1 MKIGGNEM
9 NFELNEMIETIR
21 MVSMEHLD
29 IRTVTMGINLL
40 DCADSD
46 FEKMNNRVFEK
57 ITHYAKNL
65 KNVAEKVEKE
75 FGIPIIN
82 KRISITPIADLL
94 GNATPEQAVI
104 LAQTLDR
111 AAVILGVDFIG
122 GFSALVHKGISKG
135 DQTLLDALPEAL
147 SVTERVCASVSIG
160 STRAGI
166 NMDAVRQ
173 MGIIMKDAAERTKNQ
188 NGMGCAKLVVFCNP
202 VEDNPFMAGA
212 FHGAGEGEVVLN
224 VGVSGPGVVLNAL
237 KRYPD
242 ADLGQVADVIKKT
255 AFKITRA
262 GELIGRVVAE
272 RLQVP
277 FGIMDLSLAPTNA
290 QNDSVAEILEEIGLE
305 RVGTHGTI
313 AALAL
318 MNDAVKKGGAMASS
332 YVGGLSGAFIPVSED
347 NGMIRGII
355 DNALTLSK
363 LEAMTCVC
371 SVGLDMIAVT
381 GDAPAATLSA
391 IIADEAAIGMINKKT
406 TAVRIIPVPGKKEGD
421 MVEFGG
427 LLGRAPVMGVNP
439 FSSEKMI
446 RRGGRIPAPL
456 QSLIN

>member
-1 MKIGGNEM
+1 MKIA
-9 NFELNEMIETIR
+9 LNEMMETIN
-21 MVSMEHLD
+21 MVQMENLD
-29 IRTVTMGINLL
+29 IRTVTMGISLY

-46 FEKMNNRVFEK
+46 FNKMNSAVYKK
-57 ITHYAKNL
+57 ITTYASKL
-65 KNVAEKVEKE
+65 TEVAQAAEKEY
-75 FGIPIIN
+75 GIPIIN
-82 KRISITPIADLL
+82 KRISITPIAEIL
-94 GNATPEQAVI
+94 GNATVEQAI
-104 LAQTLDR
+104 ELAKTLDK
-111 AAVILGVDFIG
+111 AAKDLNVDFIG
-122 GFSALVHKGISKG
+122 GYSALVHKGITKG

-147 SVTERVCASVSIG
+147 AVTERVCSSISVAT
-160 STRAGI
+160 TRTGI
-166 NMDAVRQ
+166 NMDAVKQ
-173 MGIIMKDAAERTKNQ
+173 MGIIIKNAAERTKDQ
-188 NGMGCAKLVVFCNP
+188 NGLACAKLVVFCNP

-237 KRYPD
+237 RKYPD
-242 ADLGQVADVIKKT
+242 ADLGEVSDIIKKT
-255 AFKITRA
+255 TFKITRA

-272 RLQVP
+272 RLGVP

-290 QNDSVAEILEEIGLE
+290 INDSVADILEEIGLE

-347 NGMIRGII
+347 NGMIRGIL
-355 DNALTLSK
+355 DDSLTLSK

-371 SVGLDMIAVT
+371 SVGLDMIALT
-381 GDAPAATLSA
+381 GDVSPATLSA

-406 TAVRIIPVPGKKEGD
+406 TAVRVIPVPGKKEGE

-439 FSSEKMI
+439 YSSQKLVD
-446 RRGGRIPAPL
+446 RGGRIPSPL
-456 QSLIN
+456 QALIN

>member
-1 MKIGGNEM
+1 M
-9 NFELNEMIETIR
+9 NFAMTEMLETIR
-21 MVSMEHLD
+21 MVQMENLD
-29 IRTVTMGINLL
+29 IRTITMGINLR

-46 FEKMNNRVFEK
+46 FEKMKQKVYDK
-57 ITHYAKNL
+57 ITAYAKDL
-65 KNVAEKVEKE
+65 KAVAEKTEKE
-75 FGIPIIN
+75 YGIPIIN
-82 KRISITPIADLL
+82 KRISVTPIAEIL
-94 GNATPEQAVI
+94 GTASKEQAVE
-104 LAQTLDR
+104 LAKTLDE
-111 AAVILGVDFIG
+111 AAKTLGIDFLG

-135 DQTLLDALPEAL
+135 EQTLLDALPEAL
-147 SVTERVCASVSIG
+147 SSTERVCGSVSVG
-160 STRAGI
+160 STKAGI

-173 MGIIMKDAAERTKNQ
+173 MGEIIKKAAELTKDQ
-188 NGMGCAKLVVFCNP
+188 NGLACAKLVVFCNP

-212 FHGAGEGEVVLN
+212 FHGTGEGEAVIN

-242 ADLGQVADVIKKT
+242 ADLGEVAEIIKKT

-272 RLQVP
+272 RLNVP

-290 QNDSVAEILEEIGLE
+290 MNDSVAEILEEIGVE

-347 NGMIRGII
+347 NGMIRGIT

-371 SVGLDMIAVT
+371 SVGLDMIAIT
-381 GDAPAATLSA
+381 GDASAATISA
-391 IIADEAAIGMINKKT
+391 IIADEAAIGMINNKT

-427 LLGRAPVMGVNP
+427 LLGRAPVIGVNP
-439 FSSEKMI
+439 YSSEKI
-446 RRGGRIPAPL
+446 IQRGGRIPAPL
-456 QSLIN
+456 QALTN

>member
-1 MKIGGNEM
+1 
-9 NFELNEMIETIR
+9 
-21 MVSMEHLD
+21 
-29 IRTVTMGINLL
+29 VT
-40 DCADSD
+40 
-46 FEKMNNRVFEK
+46 
-57 ITHYAKNL
+57 TYARDL
-65 KNVAEKVEKE
+65 KAVAEKAEKE

-82 KRISITPIADLL
+82 KRISITPIAEIL
-94 GNATPEQAVI
+94 GNATKEQAVE
-104 LAQTLDR
+104 LAKTLDR
-111 AAVILGVDFIG
+111 AAITLGVDFIG

-135 DQTLLDALPEAL
+135 DQILLDALPEVL
-147 SVTERVCASVSIG
+147 SVTERVCASVSVG
-160 STRAGI
+160 TTRAGI

-173 MGIIMKDAAERTKNQ
+173 MGVIMKEAAELTKNE
-188 NGMGCAKLVVFCNP
+188 NGLACAKLVVFCNP

-237 KRYPD
+237 KKYPD
-242 ADLGQVADVIKKT
+242 ADLGEVADIIKKT

-272 RLQVP
+272 RLHVP

-347 NGMIRGII
+347 NGMIRGIM
-355 DNALTLSK
+355 DGALTLSK

-371 SVGLDMIAVT
+371 SVGLDMIALT
-381 GDAPAATLSA
+381 GDVTAATLSA

-406 TAVRIIPVPGKKEGD
+406 TAVRIIPVPGKKEGE
-421 MVEFGG
+421 MIEFGG

-439 FSSEKMI
+439 YSSEKMI

>member
-1 MKIGGNEM
+1 MNIALTEM
-9 NFELNEMIETIR
+9 METIR
-21 MVSMEHLD
+21 MVQMEHLD
-29 IRTVTMGINLL
+29 IRTVTMGISLL

-46 FEKMNNRVFEK
+46 FEKMNKQVYDK
-57 ITHYAKNL
+57 ITGYAGRL
-65 KNVAEKVEKE
+65 KSVAEEVEKE
-75 FGIPIIN
+75 YGIPIVN
-82 KRISITPIADLL
+82 KRISVTPIAEIL
-94 GNATPEQAVI
+94 GNATKEQAI
-104 LAQTLDR
+104 ELAKTLDQ
-111 AAVILGVDFIG
+111 AAKTLGVDFIG
-122 GFSALVHKGISKG
+122 GYSALVHKGITKG

-147 SVTERVCASVSIG
+147 SVTERVCSSVSVAT
-160 STRAGI
+160 TRTGI
-166 NMDAVRQ
+166 NMDAVGL
-173 MGIIMKDAAERTKNQ
+173 MGNIIKEAADRTKDQ
-188 NGMGCAKLVVFCNP
+188 SGLACAKLVVFSNP

-212 FHGAGEGEVVLN
+212 FHGTGEGEVVLN

-237 KRYPD
+237 RRHPD

-255 AFKITRA
+255 VFKITRA
-262 GELIGRVVAE
+262 GELIGRVVAD
-272 RLQVP
+272 RLDVP

-290 QNDSVAEILEEIGLE
+290 LNDSVAEILEEMGLE

-347 NGMIRGII
+347 EGMIRGIM
-355 DNALTLSK
+355 DDALTLSK

-371 SVGLDMIAVT
+371 SVGLDMIALS
-381 GDAPAATLSA
+381 GDASPETLAA

-406 TAVRIIPVPGKKEGD
+406 TAVRVIPVPGKKEGD

-427 LLGRAPVMGVNP
+427 LLGRAPVLGVNA
-439 FSSEKMI
+439 FGSEKFI

>member
-1 MKIGGNEM
+1 MKIA
-9 NFELNEMIETIR
+9 LNEMMETIN
-21 MVSMEHLD
+21 MVQMENLD
-29 IRTVTMGINLL
+29 IRTVTMGISLY

-46 FEKMNNRVFEK
+46 FEKMNNAVYKK
-57 ITHYAKNL
+57 ITTYANKL
-65 KNVAEKVEKE
+65 TEVAEAAEKE
-75 FGIPIIN
+75 YGIPIIN
-82 KRISITPIADLL
+82 KRISITPIAEIL
-94 GNATPEQAVI
+94 GNATVEQAI
-104 LAQTLDR
+104 ELAKTLDK
-111 AAVILGVDFIG
+111 AAKVLNVDFIG
-122 GFSALVHKGISKG
+122 GYSALVHKGITKG

-147 SVTERVCASVSIG
+147 AVTERVCSSISVAT
-160 STRAGI
+160 TRTGI
-166 NMDAVRQ
+166 NMDAVKQ
-173 MGIIMKDAAERTKNQ
+173 MGIIIKNAAERTKDQ
-188 NGMGCAKLVVFCNP
+188 NGLACAKLVVFCNP

-224 VGVSGPGVVLNAL
+224 VGVSGPGVVLSAL
-237 KRYPD
+237 RKYPD
-242 ADLGQVADVIKKT
+242 ADLGEVSDIIKKT

-272 RLQVP
+272 RLGVP

-290 QNDSVAEILEEIGLE
+290 INDSVADILEEIGLE

-347 NGMIRGII
+347 NGMIRGIL
-355 DNALTLSK
+355 DDSLTLSK

-371 SVGLDMIAVT
+371 SVGLDMIALT
-381 GDAPAATLSA
+381 GDVSPATLSA

-406 TAVRIIPVPGKKEGD
+406 TAVRVIPVPGKKEGE

-439 FSSEKMI
+439 YSSQKLVD
-446 RRGGRIPAPL
+446 RGGRIPSPL
-456 QSLIN
+456 QALIN

>member
-1 MKIGGNEM
+1 MAIALDEM
-9 NFELNEMIETIR
+9 LETIQ
-21 MVSMEHLD
+21 MVQMENLD
-29 IRTVTMGINLL
+29 IRTVTMGISLR

-46 FEKMNNRVFEK
+46 FDKMNTRIYQK
-57 ITHYAKNL
+57 ITTYASEL
-65 KNVAEKVEKE
+65 KTVAEEVERE
-75 FGIPIIN
+75 YGIPIIN
-82 KRISITPIADLL
+82 KRISITPIAELL
-94 GNATPEQAVI
+94 GNATVQQTVE
-104 LAQTLDR
+104 LAKTLDR
-111 AAVILGVDFIG
+111 AATELGVDFIG
-122 GFSALVHKGISKG
+122 GFSALVHKGIAKG

-147 SVTERVCASVSIG
+147 SVTQRVCSSISVAT
-160 STRAGI
+160 TRTGI

-173 MGIIMKDAAERTKNQ
+173 VGEIIKEAAERTKDE
-188 NGMGCAKLVVFCNP
+188 NGIACAKLVVFCNP

-224 VGVSGPGVVLNAL
+224 VGVSGPGVVLHAL

-242 ADLGQVADVIKKT
+242 ADLGEVADIIKKT

-262 GELIGRVVAE
+262 GELIGRVVAK
-272 RLQVP
+272 RLDVP

-290 QNDSVAEILEEIGLE
+290 INDSVAEILEEIGLE

-355 DNALTLSK
+355 DQSLTLSK

-371 SVGLDMIAVT
+371 SVGLDMIAIT
-381 GDAPAATLSA
+381 GDVSPSTLSA
-391 IIADEAAIGMINKKT
+391 MIADEAAIGMINKKT
-406 TAVRIIPVPGKKEGD
+406 TAVRVIPVPGKKEGE

-439 FSSEKMI
+439 FSSAKLI
-446 RRGGRIPAPL
+446 QRGGRIPAPL

>member
-1 MKIGGNEM
+1 MKIA
-9 NFELNEMIETIR
+9 LNEMIETIN
-21 MVSMEHLD
+21 MVQMENLD
-29 IRTVTMGINLL
+29 IRTVTMGISLY

-46 FEKMNNRVFEK
+46 FDKMNDAVYKK
-57 ITHYAKNL
+57 ITTYASNL
-65 KNVAEKVEKE
+65 TKVAESVEKE
-75 FGIPIIN
+75 YGIPIIN
-82 KRISITPIADLL
+82 KRISITPIAEIL
-94 GNATPEQAVI
+94 GHATVEQAVE
-104 LAQTLDR
+104 LAKTLDK
-111 AAVILGVDFIG
+111 AAKDLNVDFIG
-122 GFSALVHKGISKG
+122 GYSALVHKGISKA

-147 SVTERVCASVSIG
+147 TVTDRVCASVSVAT
-160 STRAGI
+160 TRTGI
-166 NMDAVRQ
+166 NMDAVKQ
-173 MGIIMKDAAERTKNQ
+173 MGIIIKEAAEKTKDT
-188 NGMGCAKLVVFCNP
+188 NGLACAKLVVFCNP

-212 FHGAGEGEVVLN
+212 FHGAGEGEVVIN

-237 KRYPD
+237 KKYPE
-242 ADLGQVADVIKKT
+242 ADLGEVSDVIKKT
-255 AFKITRA
+255 TFKITRA

-272 RLQVP
+272 RLGVP

-290 QNDSVAEILEEIGLE
+290 INDSVAEILEEIGLE

-347 NGMIRGII
+347 NGMIRGIM
-355 DNALTLSK
+355 DNSLTLSK

-371 SVGLDMIAVT
+371 SVGLDMIALT
-381 GDAPAATLSA
+381 GDATPATLSA

-406 TAVRIIPVPGKKEGD
+406 TAVRVIPVPGKNEGE

-439 FSSEKMI
+439 FSSAKLI
-446 RRGGRIPAPL
+446 DRGGRIPSPL
-456 QSLIN
+456 QALIN

>member
-1 MKIGGNEM
+1 MKIA
-9 NFELNEMIETIR
+9 LNEMMETIN
-21 MVSMEHLD
+21 MVQMENLD
-29 IRTVTMGINLL
+29 IRTVTMGISLY

-46 FEKMNNRVFEK
+46 FEKMNNAVYKK
-57 ITHYAKNL
+57 ITTYASKL
-65 KNVAEKVEKE
+65 TEVAEAAEKE
-75 FGIPIIN
+75 YGIPIIN
-82 KRISITPIADLL
+82 KRISITPIAEIL
-94 GNATPEQAVI
+94 GNATVEQAVE
-104 LAQTLDR
+104 LAKTLDK
-111 AAVILGVDFIG
+111 AAKYLNVDFIG
-122 GFSALVHKGISKG
+122 GYSALVHKGITKG

-147 SVTERVCASVSIG
+147 SVTDRVCSSVSVAT
-160 STRAGI
+160 TRTGI
-166 NMDAVRQ
+166 NMDAVKQ
-173 MGIIMKDAAERTKNQ
+173 MGIIIKNAAERTKDQ
-188 NGMGCAKLVVFCNP
+188 NGLACAKLVVFCNP

-224 VGVSGPGVVLNAL
+224 VGVSGPGVVLSAL
-237 KRYPD
+237 RKYPD
-242 ADLGQVADVIKKT
+242 ADLGEVSDIIKKT

-272 RLQVP
+272 RLGVP

-290 QNDSVAEILEEIGLE
+290 INDSVADILEEIGLE

-347 NGMIRGII
+347 NGMIRGIM
-355 DNALTLSK
+355 DDSLTLSK

-371 SVGLDMIAVT
+371 SVGLDMIALT
-381 GDAPAATLSA
+381 GDVSAATLSA

-406 TAVRIIPVPGKKEGD
+406 TAVRVIPVPGKKEGE

-439 FSSEKMI
+439 YSSQKLVD
-446 RRGGRIPAPL
+446 RGGRIPSPL
-456 QSLIN
+456 QALIN